1 MKIFTVV
8 VLTICI
14 AVTGLMA
21 QEEQPYQSHVKITEG
36 DLEVVIADNAEYEGH
51 RAWYNGVA
59 YLSHRAKPG
68 NHFWKRVAGMNFEH
82 IWDGEKWWEPA
93 DKLFEPRS
101 SEMVLH
107 QLSETSVQLHMPP
120 SNLHKL
126 ESWTTY
132 TVNAPHYIDMDF
144 FCIPRQET
152 FDRGYIG
159 LFWASYINNT
169 DEDEKTIYYIGSH
182 KDSRKRQWISWKT
195 AAHSTNG
202 TVRYQE
208 DIRDISFNPEHRTM
222 LYNTFADS
230 AYAYPFYYGV
240 RDGMVHIIMFNSSPG
255 AIRFSH
261 SPTSGAPVRPG
272 TNPAWDW
279 QYIVHD
285 YKVGSSYGYKAR
297 LVYKP
302 WVSRQ
307 DVIDEYEKWSG
318 HTVTLTE

>member
-1 MKIFTVV
+1 MKHAA
-8 VLTICI
+8 
-14 AVTGLMA
+14 AVTLAIALTAGLWA
-21 QEEQPYQSHVKITEG
+21 QEEASRQSHVSITAG

-59 YLSHRAKPG
+59 YLSHKAQPG
-68 NHFWKRVAGMNFEH
+68 NHFWRRVAGMNFEH

-93 DKLFEPRS
+93 EVLFEPRS
-101 SEMVLH
+101 SEVVLH
-107 QLSETSVQLHMPP
+107 QLNETSVQLHMPP
-120 SNLHKL
+120 SNLHWL

-132 TVNAPHYIDMDF
+132 TVAAPHYIDMDF
-144 FCIPRQET
+144 FCIPRRDT

-159 LFWASYINNT
+159 LFWASYINTT

-182 KDSRKRQWISWKT
+182 KDSRKRQWVSWKT

-208 DIRDISFNPEHRTM
+208 DIRDISFNPEHRRM
-222 LYNTFADS
+222 LYTTFADS
-230 AYAYPFYYGV
+230 AYAYPFYYG
-240 RDGMVHIIMFNSSPG
+240 RRGEMVHIIMFESAPG

-279 QYIVHD
+279 QYIIHD
-285 YKVGSSYGYKAR
+285 YEVGHSYGYTAR

-302 WVSRQ
+302 WVGRQ
-307 DVIDEYEKWSG
+307 DVIDEYESWSG
-318 HTVTLTE
+318 RKVTLTD